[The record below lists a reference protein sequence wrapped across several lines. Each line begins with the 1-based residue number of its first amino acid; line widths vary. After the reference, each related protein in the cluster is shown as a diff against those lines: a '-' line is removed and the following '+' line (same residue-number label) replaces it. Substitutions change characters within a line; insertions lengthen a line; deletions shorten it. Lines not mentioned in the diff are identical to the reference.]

1 MENNT
6 KKGLIAAGIIALLVW
21 FNKKGKVTETPTEE
35 PSGGGGG
42 GIGGGMPTG
51 ITMITTPV
59 AIATKPVFTT
69 TRDRNQLS
77 NASPTLKD
85 ALGVKSADNVQANI
99 PRINPITGLP
109 YGSMGGAI
117 LQKGQTLPKTAYTPT
132 SGGTALGGGTT
143 NPKPFYKP
151 TSGGTPIGTTGG
163 INPTLPKTPYTP
175 TSGGTALGGG
185 VKSGGVS
192 SSLKNALGSQSGL
205 NVFVGFD
212 GKIIRPSHK
221 VDFF

>member
-21 FNKKGKVTETPTEE
+21 FSKKGKPTETPTEE
-35 PSGGGGG
+35 PIGGGG
-42 GIGGGMPTG
+42 GIGGGGFTPSGLIVNT
-51 ITMITTPV
+51 TTTTTPTPPTK
-59 AIATKPVFTT
+59 ATTPT
-69 TRDRNQLS
+69 NL
-77 NASPTLKD
+77 SPTLKD
-85 ALGVKSADNVQANI
+85 ALGKTSMDNVQVNI
-99 PRINPITGLP
+99 PNINPTTGLP
-109 YGSMGGAI
+109 IGSTGGAVVQMGG
-117 LQKGQTLPKTAYTPT
+117 TLPKTAYTPT
-132 SGGTALGGGTT
+132 SGGTLGGGST

-151 TSGGTPIGTTGG
+151 TTGGTPIYNTG
-163 INPTLPKTPYTP
+163 INPNLPKTTYIP
-175 TSGGTALGGG
+175 TSGGTALGGGITSGG

>member
-6 KKGLIAAGIIALLVW
+6 KKGLIAAGIIALLIW
-21 FNKKGKVTETPTEE
+21 FSKKGKPTETPTEE
-35 PSGGGGG
+35 PIGGGGG
-42 GIGGGMPTG
+42 GGGGFTPSGLIVNT
-51 ITMITTPV
+51 TTTTTPTPPTK
-59 AIATKPVFTT
+59 ATTPT
-69 TRDRNQLS
+69 NL
-77 NASPTLKD
+77 SPTLKD
-85 ALGVKSADNVQANI
+85 ALGKTSMDNVQVNI
-99 PRINPITGLP
+99 PRINPATGLP
-109 YGSMGGAI
+109 IGSTGGAVVQMGG
-117 LQKGQTLPKTAYTPT
+117 TLPKTAYTPT
-132 SGGTALGGGTT
+132 SGGTLGGGST

-151 TSGGTPIGTTGG
+151 TTGGTPIYNTG
-163 INPTLPKTPYTP
+163 INPLPKTTYIP
-175 TSGGTALGGG
+175 TSGGTALGGGITSGG

>member
-6 KKGLIAAGIIALLVW
+6 KKGLIAAGIIALLIW
-21 FNKKGKVTETPTEE
+21 FSKKGKPTETPTEE
-35 PSGGGGG
+35 PIGGGGG
-42 GIGGGMPTG
+42 GGFTPSGLIVNT
-51 ITMITTPV
+51 TTTTTPTPPTK
-59 AIATKPVFTT
+59 ATTPT
-69 TRDRNQLS
+69 NL
-77 NASPTLKD
+77 SPTLKD
-85 ALGVKSADNVQANI
+85 ALGKTSMDNVQVNI
-99 PRINPITGLP
+99 PRINPATGLP
-109 YGSMGGAI
+109 IGSTGGAVV
-117 LQKGQTLPKTAYTPT
+117 QMGETLPKTAYTPT
-132 SGGTALGGGTT
+132 SGGTLGGGST

-151 TSGGTPIGTTGG
+151 TTGGTPIYNTG
-163 INPTLPKTPYTP
+163 INPLPKTTYIP
-175 TSGGTALGGG
+175 TSGGTALGGGITSGG

>member
-6 KKGLIAAGIIALLVW
+6 KKGLIAAGIIALLIW
-21 FNKKGKVTETPTEE
+21 FSKKGKPTETPTEE
-35 PSGGGGG
+35 PIGGGGG
-42 GIGGGMPTG
+42 GGFTPSGLIVNT
-51 ITMITTPV
+51 TTTTTPTPPTK
-59 AIATKPVFTT
+59 ATTPT
-69 TRDRNQLS
+69 NL
-77 NASPTLKD
+77 SPTLKD
-85 ALGVKSADNVQANI
+85 ALGKTSMDNVQVNI
-99 PRINPITGLP
+99 PRINPATGLP
-109 YGSMGGAI
+109 IGSTGGAVVQMGG
-117 LQKGQTLPKTAYTPT
+117 TLPKTAYTPT
-132 SGGTALGGGTT
+132 SGGTLGGGST

-151 TSGGTPIGTTGG
+151 TTGGTPIYNTG
-163 INPTLPKTPYTP
+163 INPLPKTTYIP
-175 TSGGTALGGG
+175 TSGGTALGGGITSGG

>member
-6 KKGLIAAGIIALLVW
+6 KKGLIAAGIIALLIW
-21 FNKKGKVTETPTEE
+21 FSKKGKPTETPTEE
-35 PSGGGGG
+35 PIGGGGG
-42 GIGGGMPTG
+42 GGGFTPSGLIVNT
-51 ITMITTPV
+51 TTTTTPTPPTK
-59 AIATKPVFTT
+59 ATTPT
-69 TRDRNQLS
+69 NL
-77 NASPTLKD
+77 SPTLKD
-85 ALGVKSADNVQANI
+85 ALGKTSMDNVQVNI
-99 PRINPITGLP
+99 PRINPATGLP
-109 YGSMGGAI
+109 IGSTGGAVVQMGG
-117 LQKGQTLPKTAYTPT
+117 TLPKTAYTPT
-132 SGGTALGGGTT
+132 SGGTLGGGST

-151 TSGGTPIGTTGG
+151 TTGGTPIYNTG
-163 INPTLPKTPYTP
+163 INPLPKTTYIP
-175 TSGGTALGGG
+175 TSGGTALGGGITSGG

>member
-21 FNKKGKVTETPTEE
+21 FSKKGKVTETPTEE

-42 GIGGGMPTG
+42 GGGAFPIAPFPNPTP
-51 ITMITTPV
+51 TPTPPTTTTKPTTPS
-59 AIATKPVFTT
+59 
-69 TRDRNQLS
+69 NLS
-77 NASPTLKD
+77 PSLKG
-85 ALGVKSADNVQANI
+85 ALGAQNVGTNI
-99 PRINPITGLP
+99 QGAVAKINPATGLP
-109 YGSMGGAI
+109 YGVKGNVVLTNINPKPFYKPTTGGTPI
-117 LQKGQTLPKTAYTPT
+117 YNTGINPLPKTTYIPT
-132 SGGTALGGGTT
+132 SGGTALGGGI
-143 NPKPFYKP
+143 
-151 TSGGTPIGTTGG
+151 TS
-163 INPTLPKTPYTP
+163 
-175 TSGGTALGGG
+175 GG